1 MLQYSFRSVVS
12 LMLFLLF
19 STMLHAQNDADGCK
33 DHPLFNRMPNTYIN
47 ECSQNFNEMDIHI
60 GEGKQVKKEGTK
72 THINYTY
79 DNEKSGT
86 PPSFFQIVKNYE
98 TAIAKYGGKKMFFM
112 NGESATLFVNT
123 GKKEIWIVLED
134 FTPTNGDGNFAINIL
149 EIEAMKQDI
158 QASAILD
165 KLNKDGHI
173 ALYINFETGKS
184 AIRSESQVIIDQVS
198 EMLAQNPALKV
209 SIEGHTDN
217 AGTPA
222 SNQTL
227 SVNRA
232 NAVVNALIG
241 KGIEKKRLSAK
252 GWGQTKPIADNNSE
266 NGKALNRRVEIV
278 KQ

>member
-1 MLQYSFRSVVS
+1 
-12 LMLFLLF
+12 MLFLLF
-19 STMLHAQNDADGCK
+19 STTLHAQNDADGCK

-47 ECSQNFNEMDIHI
+47 ECSQNFNEMDIRT

-86 PPSFFQIVKNYE
+86 PSSFFQIVKNYE
-98 TAIAKYGGKKMFFM
+98 AAIAKYGGRKMFFQ
-112 NGESATLFVNT
+112 NGESATLFANT

-184 AIRSESQVIIDQVS
+184 GIRPESQMIIDQVS

-217 AGTPA
+217 AGTPT

-241 KGIEKKRLSAK
+241 KGIEKNRLSAK

-266 NGKALNRRVEIV
+266 DGKALNRRVEIV